1 MSPNEPDTT
10 EGATLQLGEVL
21 DFMRRIWAV
30 DHALQKRSKK
40 MGSTLGITGPQRLV
54 LRIVGRYPGIRAG
67 KLAEILHLHP
77 STLTGILQ
85 RLERQKLLKRQSDAG
100 DARRALF
107 TLTKQGAAYDR
118 VEVGTVEGAVE
129 KVLQTVT
136 PLQRAATAKL
146 LSLLARE
153 LEG

>member
-40 MGSTLGITGPQRLV
+40 MGNTLGITGPQRLV

-85 RLERQKLLKRQSDAG
+85 RLERQKLLRRQSDAG

-118 VEVGTVEGAVE
+118 VEEGTVEGAVE
-129 KVLQTVT
+129 RVLQTVT
-136 PLQRAATAKL
+136 PQQRAATAKL

-153 LEG
+153 LDG